1 MHFFLFIIILIIFIS
16 QDILLFN
23 EESLILLCF
32 IGFCWIF
39 LDNLGNSISLYFY
52 KQSEKVQ
59 NDFLTSY
66 NDLLKTFK
74 SKLDINFKKSKLY
87 IYFFNIKTYYKNFNL
102 NIINKLNHL
111 QVTKKQIV
119 FKNKL
124 VFIYNLEQQF
134 LKLITLL
141 ILTKI
146 KKLVLL
152 NLFYKN
158 DLKISNFVC
167 INKIC
172 LLEYLKTI

>member
-1 MHFFLFIIILIIFIS
+1 M
-16 QDILLFN
+16 
-23 EESLILLCF
+23 
-32 IGFCWIF
+32 
-39 LDNLGNSISLYFY
+39 
-52 KQSEKVQ
+52 
-59 NDFLTSY
+59 
-66 NDLLKTFK
+66 KTFK